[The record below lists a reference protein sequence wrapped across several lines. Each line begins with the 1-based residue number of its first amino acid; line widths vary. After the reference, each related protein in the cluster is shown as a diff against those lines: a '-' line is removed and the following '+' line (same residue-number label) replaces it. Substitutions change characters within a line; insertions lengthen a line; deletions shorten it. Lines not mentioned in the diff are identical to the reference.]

1 MNLTKKV
8 IEQRK
13 KINTLENENETLR
26 NTIKD
31 ELYKE
36 FMKKLGEPL
45 EIARLRKENKKLR
58 KQKKEL
64 QKIICEGQYG
74 K

>member
-1 MNLTKKV
+1 MNLIKKV
-8 IEQRK
+8 IDQRK

-36 FMKKLGEPL
+36 FMKRLGEPL
-45 EIARLRKENKKLR
+45 ELSRLKRENKRLR

-64 QKIICEGQYG
+64 QEIIREG
-74 K
+74 

>member
-36 FMKKLGEPL
+36 FEEIYKLFAKDFNLTKKSDNLYTTIKLGDINE
-45 EIARLRKENKKLR
+45 K
-58 KQKKEL
+58 
-64 QKIICEGQYG
+64 C
-74 K
+74 

>member
-1 MNLTKKV
+1 
-8 IEQRK
+8 
-13 KINTLENENETLR
+13 
-26 NTIKD
+26 
-31 ELYKE
+31 
-36 FMKKLGEPL
+36 MKKLGEPL